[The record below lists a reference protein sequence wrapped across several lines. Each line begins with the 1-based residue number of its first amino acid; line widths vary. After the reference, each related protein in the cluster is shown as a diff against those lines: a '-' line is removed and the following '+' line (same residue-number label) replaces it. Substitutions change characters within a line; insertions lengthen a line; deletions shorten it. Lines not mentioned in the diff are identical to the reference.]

1 MQQKLEAL
9 FHKGMGRTLV
19 LSVALTGALV
29 LGGLGIGSAMAAAPD
44 ASQAWF
50 LNINGQTVA
59 AAADEDTLVQL
70 YEEAVDSYRTDSVT
84 SLKVLSAVQIHA
96 ENAPM
101 LKNAGTTPESTK
113 TYLLDKLSVQTVS
126 TVTETAEI
134 PYETVTVEDDSLYT
148 DESYTEEGHVGEQ
161 TTTYEIVS
169 INGTEK
175 LRKQTGTATTVEP
188 ENEVV
193 HVGTRERN
201 EFVWPAHGNYTGNY
215 GIDTINGANRKHAG
229 IDIAGAS
236 GSDICAA
243 RAGTVVYAGWDNG
256 GYGNLVV
263 IEHDNGTHTYYAHN
277 SSIYVSVGQTVEQG
291 ETIAA
296 MGATGRVT
304 GVHCHFEVRLGSFN
318 GLYIAD
324 TTDPMNYL
332 DLNDL

>member
-1 MQQKLEAL
+1 MQQKLETL
-9 FHKGMGRTLV
+9 FRQVKGRTLA

-29 LGGLGIGSAMAAAPD
+29 LGGLGIGSAMAAAPSD
-44 ASQAWF
+44 AQAWF
-50 LNINGQTVA
+50 LNVNGQTVA
-59 AAADEDTLVQL
+59 TAADEDTLIQL
-70 YEEAVDSYRTDSVT
+70 YEEAVDSYRTDSVS

-96 ENAPM
+96 ENVPL
-101 LKNAGTTPESTK
+101 LKDAADTPISAK
-113 TYLLDKLSVQTVS
+113 THLLNKLSVQTIS
-126 TVTETAEI
+126 TVTETTEI

-148 DESYTEEGHVGEQ
+148 DESYTEEGQVGEQ

-169 INGTEK
+169 INGIEK

-188 ENEVV
+188 VNAVV

-201 EFVWPAHGNYTGNY
+201 EFIWPAHGSYTGNY
-215 GIDTINGANRKHAG
+215 GIDTINGAHRKHAG

-236 GSDICAA
+236 GSAICAA

-291 ETIAA
+291 EQIAA

-304 GVHCHFEVRLGSFN
+304 GVHCHFEVRLGSFQ
-318 GLYIAD
+318 GLYIAS

-332 DLNDL
+332 SLSDL

>member
-1 MQQKLEAL
+1 MQQKLETL
-9 FHKGMGRTLV
+9 FRRVKGRTLA

-29 LGGLGIGSAMAAAPD
+29 LGGLGIGSAMAAAPA

-50 LNINGQTVA
+50 LNVNGQTVA
-59 AAADEDTLVQL
+59 TASDEDTLIQL
-70 YEEAVDSYRTDSVT
+70 YEEAVDSYRTESVS

-96 ENAPM
+96 ENAPL
-101 LKNAGTTPESTK
+101 LKDAANTPVSAEAN
-113 TYLLDKLSVQTVS
+113 LLNKLAVQTVS
-126 TVTETAEI
+126 TVTETTEI

-148 DESYTEEGHVGEQ
+148 DESYTEEGQVGVL
-161 TTTYEIVS
+161 TTTYEVVS

-175 LRKQTGTATTVEP
+175 LRKQTGSATTAEP
-188 ENEVV
+188 VNAVV

-201 EFVWPAHGNYTGNY
+201 EFIWPAHGNYTGNY
-215 GIDTINGANRKHAG
+215 GIDTINGAHRKHAG

-236 GSDICAA
+236 GSAICAA

-277 SSIYVSVGQTVEQG
+277 SSICVSVGQTVEQG
-291 ETIAA
+291 EQIAA

-304 GVHCHFEVRLGSFN
+304 GVHCHFEVRLGSFQ

-332 DLNDL
+332 DLSDL